1 MVHLVAPSLEH
12 RESFLRMAVEWRA
25 HGEHRY
31 ERAEQDFDAYLDR
44 IRRHEDATRL
54 PEGHVPGTEWWL
66 EHDGEI
72 VGVVRL
78 RFALNATLAI
88 KGGHIGY
95 DVRPSAR
102 GRGFGTAALRLVLPE
117 AQRRGLDRV
126 LLTCDAD
133 NVPSIRVIERCG
145 GVRSESSDAEI
156 LRYWIDLHRP
166 K

>member
-1 MVHLVAPSLEH
+1 
-12 RESFLRMAVEWRA
+12 
-25 HGEHRY
+25 
-31 ERAEQDFDAYLDR
+31 
-44 IRRHEDATRL
+44 
-54 PEGHVPGTEWWL
+54 VPGTEWWL

-145 GVRSESSDAEI
+145 GVRSESSDADI